1 MYKLRPAFARE
12 RSVRFQRPLIV
23 YVAYFKKG
31 MCIIY
36 ACEMAG
42 ADIGWASE
50 KQPPI
55 CYKYYKYIV
64 SPGRQFYNMCP
75 MLFMYKLLLA
85 YFAGKA
91 HC

>member
-1 MYKLRPAFARE
+1 
-12 RSVRFQRPLIV
+12 
-23 YVAYFKKG
+23 
-31 MCIIY
+31 
-36 ACEMAG
+36 MAG

-75 MLFMYKLLLA
+75 ISVSNAVYVCTVVSLFCRKSTLLVATYTLVTFFKMMA
-85 YFAGKA
+85 VKFDIT
-91 HC
+91 

>member
-1 MYKLRPAFARE
+1 
-12 RSVRFQRPLIV
+12 
-23 YVAYFKKG
+23 
-31 MCIIY
+31 
-36 ACEMAG
+36 MAG

-75 MLFMYKLLLA
+75 MLFMYVLMLLA
-85 YFAGKA
+85 FSHIDPSSAGWVTFLGNAKMLGYNA
-91 HC
+91 LRK